1 MKDFLKEYYFSGI
14 CEANKCTMYSEEAN
28 LASLEN
34 ENIYKELRKNLS
46 KEDFALFEKYLN
58 NDGIT
63 DTEDEFHAFRCGA
76 KTALEF
82 FIGIISAS

>member
-1 MKDFLKEYYFSGI
+1 MKDFLKEYYFSSI
-14 CEANKCTMYSEEAN
+14 CEANKCAMYSEEAN
-28 LASLEN
+28 FASLEN
-34 ENIYKELRKNLS
+34 ENIYKELQKNLS